1 MTALPV
7 RAPIPL
13 SFTGFGRVIAFIVI
27 FFEVIAD
34 AQRQAAAA
42 HKRYPFAEW

>member
-7 RAPIPL
+7 RAPIPV
-13 SFTGFGRVIAFIVI
+13 SFARFGRVVAFII
-27 FFEVIAD
+27 TFFEVIAD

>member
-7 RAPIPL
+7 RAPNFLPVP
-13 SFTGFGRVIAFIVI
+13 GFGRAMVFLTA

-34 AQRQAAAA
+34 AQREAAAA

>member
-7 RAPIPL
+7 RAPVPL
-13 SFTGFGRVIAFIVI
+13 SFVGFGRVMFFLTT
-27 FFEVIAD
+27 FFEVIVD

>member
-7 RAPIPL
+7 RAPVPL
-13 SFTGFGRVIAFIVI
+13 SFVGFGRVIFFLTT
-27 FFEVIAD
+27 FFEVIVD

>member
-1 MTALPV
+1 MIALPV
-7 RAPIPL
+7 RAPVPL
-13 SFTGFGRVIAFIVI
+13 SFVGFGRVIFFLTT
-27 FFEVIAD
+27 FFEVIVD

>member
-1 MTALPV
+1 MTTLPV
-7 RAPIPL
+7 RAPILPTL
-13 SFTGFGRVIAFIVI
+13 AGFGRVVVFFAT

-34 AQRQAAAA
+34 AQRQASAA